1 MGALTSTHTD
11 NKMLYTEQD
20 RPRGR
25 GGRGGPAR
33 NVGGRQE
40 QNRRHNRNAN
50 NSVELVGSRGSQSD
64 AGNRKA
70 KADTECWYCGKKG
83 HKESECWKKCTHS
96 NKSGL
101 DFGRTEKG
109 KKTMLD

>member
-1 MGALTSTHTD
+1 MGVEDEVGQHAMVAAD
-11 NKMLYTEQD
+11 EQ
-20 RPRGR
+20 
-25 GGRGGPAR
+25 
-33 NVGGRQE
+33 E
-40 QNRRHNRNAN
+40 RRHKG
-50 NSVELVGSRGSQSD
+50 SVDNGSGPSTSRGSQGISR
-64 AGNRKA
+64 NRQA

-109 KKTMLD
+109 KKTMLALCRRVRRTENRK